1 MLDPSG
7 ELAQLRAELALLRFR
22 FALLVEDSAD
32 AFYLKDAD
40 GCYVYINEAGA
51 AMMFH
56 RPEQLIG
63 HDDVGLFSPEVVAE
77 IRGDDLHVIRTGQTA
92 VIRTARAMTDGTRL
106 DYLTVKRPWFDADGT
121 VVGVVGTTQ
130 DMTPQAEAQRAT
142 AGTSEAFRGLVQA
155 ASNLIL
161 VHRGGVVL
169 HANPAALAVLGGRP
183 GAFVG
188 SSATELV
195 HADHRDALRKLL
207 AGGRSHVDTAFI
219 RADGEL
225 VFLELRDLPAT
236 WDGEA
241 ARVLIGAPGV
251 HGAAPGHW
259 SDASDATAPVSE
271 ALTNGP
277 MAPDVQAAL
286 DRAAV
291 LAGSR
296 LRERKSGLGGRGG
309 AHPDVDAER
318 RLVQVLID
326 APAHAPRPSPAGK
339 PGRVTMSTSVSN
351 DAGGRPWASCSIVV
365 EPAPRSSVISPAPSQ
380 DRRPRLLLVD
390 DERLISDLLVD
401 GLAGS
406 FEVVAADGVQ
416 AALALVTTSPPFDL
430 VLCDLIMP
438 GGGGQRL
445 FEALDER
452 GIRPAMLFM
461 SGGAATPEARNF
473 IERERIVPIEKP
485 FRLGD
490 VRRLL
495 LGALAGRTIPPE

>member
-1 MLDPSG
+1 MLDAAG

-22 FALLVEDSAD
+22 FKLLVEDSAD
-32 AFYLKDAD
+32 AFFLKDAD

-51 AMMFH
+51 GMMFH

-63 HDDVGLFSPEVVAE
+63 HDDVGLFAPEVVAE

-92 VIRTARAMTDGTRL
+92 VIRTARATTDGTRL
-106 DYLTVKRPWFDADGT
+106 DQLTVKRPWFDADGR
-121 VVGVVGTTQ
+121 VGGIVGTTQ

-169 HANPAALAVLGGRP
+169 HANPAALAVLGGGH

-195 HADHRDALRKLL
+195 HADHRDALGRLM
-207 AGGRSHVDTAFI
+207 AGERPQADVALI
-219 RADGEL
+219 RADGGL

-241 ARVLIGAPGV
+241 ARVLIGAP
-251 HGAAPGHW
+251 W
-259 SDASDATAPVSE
+259 SDASDAA
-271 ALTNGP
+271 
-277 MAPDVQAAL
+277 
-286 DRAAV
+286 
-291 LAGSR
+291 
-296 LRERKSGLGGRGG
+296 
-309 AHPDVDAER
+309 
-318 RLVQVLID
+318 VLID
-326 APAHAPRPSPAGK
+326 VPGDAPRPSLAGK
-339 PGRVTMSTSVSN
+339 PGRVTMTTSVSK
-351 DAGGRPWASCSIVV
+351 DAGGPPWASCSIVV
-365 EPAPRSSVISPAPSQ
+365 EPAPRSSVISPAPSE

-401 GLAGS
+401 GLSGS
-406 FEVVAADGVQ
+406 FDVVAADGVQ
-416 AALALVTTSPPFDL
+416 PALALVMTSPPFDL

-445 FEALDER
+445 FEALGER
-452 GIRPAMLFM
+452 GIRPPVLFM
-461 SGGAATPEARNF
+461 SGGAAWPEARNF

-490 VRRLL
+490 IRRLL